1 MDNHYRNRIDALL
14 ISTLAM
20 QRLDI
25 QDAFRKHHGSLIDKQ
40 SYLIVEAKIREHR
53 TWLAMTKIIDSYF
66 SKDGRQR
73 LKAYENNFKLN

>member
-1 MDNHYRNRIDALL
+1 MDNHYRYRIDALL

-25 QDAFRKHHGSLIDKQ
+25 QDAFRKRHGSLIDKQ

-53 TWLAMTKIIDSYF
+53 TWLAMTKIVDSYF
-66 SKDGRQR
+66 SEEQEEN
-73 LKAYENNFKLN
+73 LKVEEYDS

>member
-1 MDNHYRNRIDALL
+1 MDNHYRDRIDALL

-25 QDAFRKHHGSLIDKQ
+25 QDAFRKRHGSLIDKQ

-53 TWLAMTKIIDSYF
+53 TWLAMTKIVDSYF
-66 SKDGRQR
+66 SEEQEEN
-73 LKAYENNFKLN
+73 LKVEEYDS

>member
-25 QDAFRKHHGSLIDKQ
+25 QDAFRKRHGSLIDKQ

-53 TWLAMTKIIDSYF
+53 TWLAMTKIVDSYF
-66 SKDGRQR
+66 SEEQEEN
-73 LKAYENNFKLN
+73 LKVEEYDS

>member
-1 MDNHYRNRIDALL
+1 MDNHYRDRIDALL

-25 QDAFRKHHGSLIDKQ
+25 QDAFRKRHGSLIDKQ

-53 TWLAMTKIIDSYF
+53 TWLAMTKIVDSYL
-66 SKDGRQR
+66 SEEQEEN
-73 LKAYENNFKLN
+73 LKVEEYDS

>member
-1 MDNHYRNRIDALL
+1 MDNHYRDRIDALL

-25 QDAFRKHHGSLIDKQ
+25 QDAFRKRHGSLIDKQ

-53 TWLAMTKIIDSYF
+53 TWLAMTKIVDGYF
-66 SKDGRQR
+66 SEEQEEN
-73 LKAYENNFKLN
+73 LKVEEYDS

>member
-1 MDNHYRNRIDALL
+1 MDNNYRNRIDALL

-25 QDAFRKHHGSLIDKQ
+25 QDAFRKRHGSLIDKQ

-53 TWLAMTKIIDSYF
+53 TWLAMTKIVDNHF
-66 SKDGRQR
+66 SKIT
-73 LKAYENNFKLN
+73 LN

>member
-14 ISTLAM
+14 ICTLAM

-25 QDAFRKHHGSLIDKQ
+25 QDAFRKRHGSLIDKQ

-53 TWLAMTKIIDSYF
+53 TWLAMTKIVDSYF
-66 SKDGRQR
+66 SEEQEEN
-73 LKAYENNFKLN
+73 LKVEEYDS

>member
-1 MDNHYRNRIDALL
+1 MDNNYRNRIDALL

-25 QDAFRKHHGSLIDKQ
+25 QDAFRKRHGSLIDKQ

-53 TWLAMTKIIDSYF
+53 TWLAMTKIVDSYF
-66 SKDGRQR
+66 SEEQEEN
-73 LKAYENNFKLN
+73 LKVEEYDS